1 MKRFVVV
8 LAILA
13 LVAGA
18 SWAQSFD
25 EFQSAF
31 ETFSGQMASSLAVN
45 STVGFTWSDAS
56 VGSFPHFGAGLDIG
70 AAFTGEGTASP
81 LFSALGKTAPAELDQ
96 FGVPIP
102 AVVASVKLGL
112 PFLGMDIGVKGGV
125 IWPELADT
133 LQSAYGVSA
142 EYKNIGAQVRL
153 PVLKDEG
160 FIPAISLGFGA
171 SYQQGRILASVGTG
185 DTTIIDGETIGS
197 HTWTVTAT
205 DPLLDLGWESM
216 IYDASL
222 QVSKRLFGFLTP
234 YAGVGYSFGKSTV
247 TGGVASDLVFDDGIG
262 GGSYEELAAD
272 FASMGG
278 TAPALSATGFT
289 YTTTNTDPVLRL
301 YGGLSLRL
309 IVVLDLGVMYVPAS
323 GNFGA
328 SAMLRFQ
335 L

>member
-1 MKRFVVV
+1 MKRFAVV

-25 EFQSAF
+25 AFQSAF
-31 ETFSGQMASSLAVN
+31 EAFSGQMASSLAIN
-45 STVGFTWSDAS
+45 STIGFTWSDAAI
-56 VGSFPHFGAGLDIG
+56 GNFPHFGAGLNVG

-102 AVVASVKLGL
+102 AVVASAKIGL
-112 PFLGMDIGVKGGV
+112 PFLGMDIGVKGGI
-125 IWPELADT
+125 IWPELADS
-133 LQSAYGVSA
+133 LQSSVGVSA
-142 EYKNIGAQVRL
+142 EYKNIGAQIRL
-153 PVLKDEG
+153 PILKDEG

-171 SYQQGRILASVGTG
+171 SYQQGRIKTSVGKG
-185 DTTIIDGETIGS
+185 NTTIINAETIGD

-216 IYDASL
+216 IYDGSL
-222 QVSKRLFGFLTP
+222 QISKRLFGFLTP

-247 TGGVASDLVFDDGIG
+247 TGGVASDLVFDDGVG
-262 GGSYEELAAD
+262 GGSYEELADD
-272 FASMGG
+272 FVTMGG
-278 TAPALSATGFT
+278 TAPELSATGFT

-301 YGGLSLRL
+301 YGGLSIKLL
-309 IVVLDLGVMYVPAS
+309 VVLDLGVMYVPES

>member
-1 MKRFVVV
+1 MKRFAVF
-8 LAILA
+8 LFILS

-25 EFQSAF
+25 QFQSAF
-31 ETFSGQMASSLAVN
+31 QTFSGQMASSLAVN
-45 STVGFTWSDAS
+45 STIGLTWSDAS
-56 VGSFPHFGAGLDIG
+56 LGSFPHFGAGLNAG
-70 AAFTGEGTASP
+70 AAFTGKDTASP
-81 LFSALGKTAPAELDQ
+81 LFEALGKTAPSELDQ
-96 FGVPIP
+96 FGIPIP
-102 AVVASVKLGL
+102 AVVASAKIGL
-112 PFLGMDIGVKGGV
+112 PFLGMDIGVKGGI
-125 IWPELADT
+125 IWPELADSLRST
-133 LQSAYGVSA
+133 SGVSA
-142 EYKNIGAQVRL
+142 EYKNLGAQIRL
-153 PVLKDEG
+153 PILRDEG
-160 FIPAISLGFGA
+160 FIPAVSLGFGA
-171 SYQQGRILASVGTG
+171 SYQQGRIQASIGTG
-185 DTTIIDGETIGS
+185 DTTIIDGETIGA

-216 IYDASL
+216 IYDGSL
-222 QVSKRLFGFLTP
+222 QISKRLFGFLTP

-247 TGGVASDLVFDDGIG
+247 TGGVASDLTFDDGVG

-272 FASMGG
+272 FAAMGG

-289 YTTTNTDPVLRL
+289 YTTANTDPVLRL
-301 YGGLSLRL
+301 YGGLSVKL